1 MPRKLVGLIGAAAPS
16 QQGYE
21 QALKI
26 GRLLAESGLDM
37 VCGGMSGIM
46 EAASRGCSEAGG
58 VVIGLLPTAEA
69 DSGNPFLTYALP
81 TNLGHAR
88 NVLIAHAASA
98 LIAVEGEYGTLSEI
112 AIALKLGRPVVGLRT
127 PWDIPGV
134 IPAVDAEHAVRLIEM
149 SLEETA

>member
-1 MPRKLVGLIGAAAPS
+1 MARRLVGLIGAAAPS
-16 QQGYE
+16 QEGY
-21 QALKI
+21 ALALEV
-26 GRLLAESGLDM
+26 GRLLAESNLDI
-37 VCGGMSGIM
+37 VCGGMSGVM

-58 VVIGLLPTAEA
+58 VVIGLLPTAGA

-127 PWDIPGV
+127 PWNIPGV
-134 IPAVDAEHAVRLIEM
+134 IPAKDAVQAVSMIEM